1 MENFVQKPRRQ
12 VLPVVGVRSR
22 HGNKNAI
29 KTRILC
35 RAGTTKWRDKS
46 FYFPTYVWKQIT
58 ALKLK
63 TSAQMMPKKLL
74 QCVYYLVSFL
84 KVECLEL
91 AMNIQ
96 QFFFG

>member
-1 MENFVQKPRRQ
+1 MPVQK
-12 VLPVVGVRSR
+12 
-22 HGNKNAI
+22 
-29 KTRILC
+29 
-35 RAGTTKWRDKS
+35 KWRDKS
-46 FYFPTYVWKQIT
+46 FYFPTYVWKRNT

-63 TSAQMMPKKLL
+63 TSAQMMSKKLL
-74 QCVYYLVSFL
+74 QHVYYLVSFL